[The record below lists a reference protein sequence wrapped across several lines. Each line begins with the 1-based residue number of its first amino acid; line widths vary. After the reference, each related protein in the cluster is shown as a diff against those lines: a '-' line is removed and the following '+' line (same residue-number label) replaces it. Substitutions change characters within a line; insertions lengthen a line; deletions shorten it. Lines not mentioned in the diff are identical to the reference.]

1 MKDEMNGP
9 LLFDSIKSV
18 FQVDINICHLYRL
31 ISGRGWDRTGL
42 YFEFESIYST
52 VPCVHGL
59 EAVQNLASQFMNPL
73 CSPLAPQFNQW
84 RNTRW
89 KTFSS

>member
-1 MKDEMNGP
+1 MKGEMDGP
-9 LLFDSIKSV
+9 LLFDSFKSV

-52 VPCVHGL
+52 VPCEDPRKSRVRLGTDFG
-59 EAVQNLASQFMNPL
+59 QFG
-73 CSPLAPQFNQW
+73 S
-84 RNTRW
+84 
-89 KTFSS
+89 